1 MDGIIDSMDMSLS
14 KLREM
19 VRQGSQACYSS
30 WGHRVGHDLVT
41 EQQQQSIEGRPSN
54 KEQPECPEC
63 WRERKY
69 LVSPRTQV
77 LIMRAKPG
85 TSRVRE
91 ESRGRAGKVIV
102 RYWITGKVSSLF
114 NISFRDINTSVDE
127 VLSDLKY

>member
-1 MDGIIDSMDMSLS
+1 
-14 KLREM
+14 
-19 VRQGSQACYSS
+19 
-30 WGHRVGHDLVT
+30 
-41 EQQQQSIEGRPSN
+41 
-54 KEQPECPEC
+54 
-63 WRERKY
+63 
-69 LVSPRTQV
+69 
-77 LIMRAKPG
+77 MRAKPG